1 MLFGTSRCHLRIPM
15 VFEEAMRKYD
25 AKNPMT
31 GHGGRRSLCC
41 SCMTMRMQKRDS
53 FVTGHFPPYMPEF
66 AVLPRGRFFGVPVH
80 GRRMNTLRHLPTT
93 GNARAAL

>member
-1 MLFGTSRCHLRIPM
+1 M

-53 FVTGHFPPYMPEF
+53 FVTGHFSPCMPEF
-66 AVLPRGRFFGVPVH
+66 AVLPRGRVFGVHPYRVLNDGSASPADH
-80 GRRMNTLRHLPTT
+80 RERAGRIV
-93 GNARAAL
+93 AKA